1 MTAYTLKHLST
12 GTLAGYVIDGAAS
25 LDQLTEEQINNLIK
39 ALDDFEEKIRQHLLN
54 QVYDSLEE

>member
-1 MTAYTLKHLST
+1 MTEYTLKHLTT
-12 GTLAGYVIDGAAS
+12 GTLAGAVIDGAAS

-54 QVYDSLEE
+54 QVADSLS